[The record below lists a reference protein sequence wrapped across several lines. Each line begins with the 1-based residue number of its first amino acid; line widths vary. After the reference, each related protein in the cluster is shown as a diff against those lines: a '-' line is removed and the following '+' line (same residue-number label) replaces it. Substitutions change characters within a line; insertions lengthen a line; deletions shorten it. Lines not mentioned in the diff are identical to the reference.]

1 MTIVI
6 ELQNNTIFEEIP
18 SLSQFTQWTQ
28 KTLSMVPESTD
39 ENKTSLT
46 IRIIDEAESALLNE
60 TYRHKKGPTNILSFP
75 DETIPGFISD
85 SLGDLAI
92 CAPLVLKEADAQHKQ
107 IEAHWAH
114 LLVHG
119 VLHLLNYDHI
129 KDEDAEVME
138 ALEIKI
144 LEKLGYGNPYE

>member
-1 MTIVI
+1 MSIVI
-6 ELQNNTIFEEIP
+6 ELQNNTTSEEIP

-28 KTLSMVPESTD
+28 KTLSMVPKSTD
-39 ENKTSLT
+39 ENKISLT
-46 IRIIDEAESALLNE
+46 IRIIDEAESASLNQ
-60 TYRHKKGPTNILSFP
+60 TYRQKKGPTNILSFP
-75 DETIPGFISD
+75 DDPIPGFISD

-92 CAPLVLKEADAQHKQ
+92 CAPLVLQEANAQHKQ
-107 IEAHWAH
+107 TEAHWAH

-129 KDEDAEVME
+129 NDEDAEVME

-144 LEKLGYGNPYE
+144 LEKLGYNNPYE

>member
-1 MTIVI
+1 MSIVI
-6 ELQNNTIFEEIP
+6 ELQNNTTSEEIP

-28 KTLSMVPESTD
+28 KTLSMVPKSTD

-46 IRIIDEAESALLNE
+46 IRIIDEAESASLNQ
-60 TYRHKKGPTNILSFP
+60 TYRQKKGPTNILSFRDDP
-75 DETIPGFISD
+75 IPGFISD

-92 CAPLVLKEADAQHKQ
+92 CAPLVLQEANAQHKQ
-107 IEAHWAH
+107 TEAHWAH

-129 KDEDAEVME
+129 NDEDAEVME

-144 LEKLGYGNPYE
+144 LEKLGYNNPYE